1 MRLIEFLI
9 ILCLSL
15 LAGRDLFAQGNQS
28 SQQKFAHGYY
38 SLSDLKMSDDGKWLT
53 IRKFYDLNRDTVLI
67 FSSKNTEQP
76 VGYKTKVQSIAFL
89 SNDNLL
95 MQSPLQTELLNPEKM
110 TGKCFKDVKRS
121 QSLNNNR
128 QFLLH
133 YDDEEKNRLE
143 LRDCCGKLL
152 NALNNVNK
160 YYATKSNKIYA
171 ITENGKNG
179 YDVYC
184 LLDENQNKIYSS
196 GQKIVSLETDPGEMG
211 IMVYEQNPDSNTQE
225 LLYLDLTTRE
235 CFPQKE
241 PLPLSFKKGSC
252 EAIGEKDICFLNL
265 QLQSEK
271 EDTSMVDIW
280 YGNDNK
286 LEDKFLQKKRNLY
299 YVWEPKNKKIWR
311 IGNDSLTTCINIGSD
326 RYFLCFDP
334 YGLQDYTTVRTP
346 LQVAIYDNFQ
356 DEYSFLDTITD
367 DLYLTGNGEYAL
379 SKRKSKWCLYHIPSG
394 RKKLIQE
401 EGLGNP
407 WFNNDGEYVLFEGEG
422 ALWKYDLENGQLD
435 EAVTFRGFQ
444 TSIVNGESEEIST
457 PKGQFRRHHLCFTKP
472 VMIKL
477 FNQDQNI
484 TSYVLWNK
492 GKTEI
497 VVPPSTRR
505 IQFLIYN
512 KSYYYFSWIEEDYN
526 LTPRVVFKKRGEKEF
541 ILYQSNKA
549 DKVILSLRQEIISY
563 IDNEGSLL
571 KGILFYPLN
580 YDSSQ
585 QYPMVVHI
593 YEMQRTLSNKF
604 PNLSYYED
612 AGFNIRLM
620 LEKGYFVYLP
630 DILIHGNDG
639 PGLDAIDCVNKA
651 LDALAGNTA
660 IDQQRIGLIGF
671 SFGGY
676 ETDFIAT
683 HSKRFAAY
691 VSGAGHSDII
701 WAYHAF
707 NYNFLFPDYVRIEAH
722 QYKMVVSFADNKLLY
737 FENNPLF
744 YSKNVHAP
752 VLLWSGL
759 EDENITSD
767 HTMAFYNALR
777 RNKKDVVAL
786 FYKGE
791 GHGLQKPQAKY
802 DLTSKIL
809 EWFDYFLKDKAD
821 AEWIRAGVK

>member
-1 MRLIEFLI
+1 MRVIEFLI

-15 LAGRDLFAQGNQS
+15 LAGRDLFAQGNKA
-28 SQQKFAHGYY
+28 SQQKSADRYY
-38 SLSDLKMSDDGKWLT
+38 SLSGLKMSEDGKWLT
-53 IRKFYDLNRDTVLI
+53 IRKFYNLNHDTVLI
-67 FSSKNTEQP
+67 FNSKNTEQP

-95 MQSPLQTELLNPEKM
+95 IQSPLQTELLNPEKM
-110 TGKCFKDVKRS
+110 TGKCFKDVKQS

-133 YDDEEKNRLE
+133 YNDEEKNRLE
-143 LRDCCGKLL
+143 LRDCYGKLL
-152 NALNNVNK
+152 NALSNVSK
-160 YYATKSNKIYA
+160 FYTTESNKIFA
-171 ITENGKNG
+171 IVENGKNG
-179 YDVYC
+179 YDIYC
-184 LLDENQNKIYSS
+184 LLDEMQNKIYSS
-196 GQKIVSLETDPGEMG
+196 GQKIVSLETGPGEKG

-241 PLPLSFKKGSC
+241 LLPLSFKKGSC
-252 EAIGEKDICFLNL
+252 EAIRGKEICFLDL

-286 LEDKFLQKKRNLY
+286 LEEKFLQKKHNLY

-311 IGNDSLTTCINIGSD
+311 MGNDSLTACINIGSD

-334 YGLQDYTTVRTP
+334 YALQDYTTVRTP
-346 LQVAIYDNFQ
+346 LQVAVYDRFQ
-356 DEYSFLDTITD
+356 DDYTLFDTITD
-367 DLYLTGNGEYAL
+367 DLYLSGNGEYAL

-394 RKKLIQE
+394 RKKLIRE

-407 WFNNDGEYVLFEGEG
+407 WFTDDGVAVLFESDR

-435 EAVTFRGFQ
+435 EAVKFRGYQ
-444 TSIVNGESEEIST
+444 TGIVNGESEEIPS
-457 PKGQFRRHHLCFTKP
+457 PKGQFTRDIVSLTKP
-472 VMIKL
+472 IMIKL
-477 FNQDQNI
+477 FNTQENI
-484 TSYVLWNK
+484 TSYVLWHK
-492 GKTEI
+492 GKAEMI
-497 VVPPSTRR
+497 VPHSTRR
-505 IQFLIYN
+505 IQSLVWN
-512 KSYYYFSWIEEDYN
+512 NSYDCFSWVEEDYN
-526 LTPRVVFKKRGEKEF
+526 LPPRVVYKRRDEKEF
-541 ILYQSNKA
+541 ILYQSNKT
-549 DKVILSLRQEIISY
+549 DKAILSLRQEIISY
-563 IDNEGSLL
+563 TDKEGSPL

-630 DILIHGNDG
+630 DILIHGKNG
-639 PGLDAIDCVNKA
+639 PGLDALNCVNKA
-651 LDALAGNTA
+651 LDALACNTA
-660 IDQQRIGLIGF
+660 IDKQRIGLIGF

-691 VSGAGHSDII
+691 VSGSGHSDII
-701 WAYHAF
+701 KAYHAF
-707 NYNFLFPDYVRIEAH
+707 NYNFLFPDYLRLESH
-722 QYKMVVSFADNKLLY
+722 QYKMGKSFAEDKLLY
-737 FENNPLF
+737 FENNPL
-744 YSKNVHAP
+744 YYAENVNAP
-752 VLLWSGL
+752 VLIWTGL
-759 EDENITSD
+759 EDENISSD
-767 HTMAFYNALR
+767 HSMAFYNALK
-777 RNKKDVVAL
+777 RNKKIVIAL

-791 GHGLQKPQAKY
+791 KHSLQKTQAQF
-802 DLTSKIL
+802 DLNSRIM
-809 EWFDYFLKDKAD
+809 EWFDYFLKDDTD
-821 AEWIRAGVK
+821 AEWICTELN